1 MQASHVPS
9 SGLKDE
15 RIRACDEQSAGQT
28 VPGLL
33 PAPGTDLTL
42 KTLRARIAA
51 SSIPPSQLD
60 ESITLATWNI
70 REFGKR
76 PRLPASLHY
85 IAEIIGCFDLVSVVE
100 LRDNLADLHTVL
112 GFLGPTWKAIFS
124 DFLTDSGGNRERMA
138 FLYDSRAVQFTGLA
152 SNAISTRKKDR
163 AGNYLSPLTWWRP
176 PFVASFSAGHFDFV
190 LIAAHIRWG
199 DDEAGRIPEL
209 QLLADWVAERRAERF
224 EGDKDFIVVG
234 DFNIPASTALSSRRS
249 PRRGCACRQG

>member
-112 GFLGPTWKAIFS
+112 RYLGPTWKAIFS

-163 AGNYLSPLTWWRP
+163 AGNYRSPGGALPSSLPSAPAKVGPTPGRGSGTRSEGGSPALFDHTRPSERRVTRPKCRISGAGEAGHP
-176 PFVASFSAGHFDFV
+176 PF
-190 LIAAHIRWG
+190 LTIR
-199 DDEAGRIPEL
+199 DH
-209 QLLADWVAERRAERF
+209 Q
-224 EGDKDFIVVG
+224 EGG
-234 DFNIPASTALSSRRS
+234 SPAPS
-249 PRRGCACRQG
+249 P